1 MCGIAGIIGSTNIV
15 NQSVAQTLARNLA
28 HRGPDDQ
35 GIELLKPQQN
45 PDTLIAL
52 VHRRLSIIDLTEAAH
67 QPMKDPSTG
76 NIIIYNGEVYNFKEL
91 RQELE
96 AKGIEFHSKSDTEV
110 VLKAYQT
117 FGFDFLHKLCG
128 MFAFAIWDQQKQKL
142 LLARD
147 RLGIKTISI
156 VSIGE
161 PFLDKKLASRI
172 RAAKKLGLKVIVST
186 NGSLLKPQIANDIIN
201 SGLDELHISID
212 GHTKQTYE
220 SIRIGLNFDQV
231 LSNVRQFMHAREASH
246 NKHPKVMIRCVGL
259 KQNQNELKS
268 FQKFW
273 HNIVDDCIVSHT
285 HDWAGGV
292 SKNFRGAFHSAA
304 LRRVP
309 CRLIW
314 KELMVHHDGA
324 VVACCHDY
332 EGALKV
338 GDIKHQP
345 LTEIWNGKQLFLLRQ
360 AHLSRNLSN
369 LPTCAKCHVSSIW
382 WG

>member
-1 MCGIAGIIGSTNIV
+1 MNIATSLYDKAKKQPLFRNCATKLLSTPWIINSQPYQALENKLIDHKHKKLEKQPLQLLHIEVTNYCNAACIMCPNPTMTRIKAFMNDEIY
-15 NQSVAQTLARNLA
+15 NQSILQ
-28 HRGPDDQ
+28 
-35 GIELLKPQQN
+35 
-45 PDTLIAL
+45 
-52 VHRRLSIIDLTEAAH
+52 AA
-67 QPMKDPSTG
+67 S
-76 NIIIYNGEVYNFKEL
+76 
-91 RQELE
+91 
-96 AKGIEFHSKSDTEV
+96 S
-110 VLKAYQT
+110 
-117 FGFDFLHKLCG
+117 
-128 MFAFAIWDQQKQKL
+128 
-142 LLARD
+142 
-147 RLGIKTISI
+147 GIKTISI

-161 PFLDKKLASRI
+161 PFLDKKLASRVQ
-172 RAAKKLGLKVIVST
+172 AAKKLGLKVIVST

-231 LSNVRQFMHAREASH
+231 LSNVRQFMHARKASH

-292 SKNFRGAFHSAA
+292 SKNFRGAFHSAT

-314 KELMVHHDGA
+314 KELMVHHDGT
-324 VVACCHDY
+324 VIACCHDY
-332 EGALKV
+332 EGTLKV

-360 AHLSRNLSN
+360 AHLSRNLSG
-369 LPTCAKCHVSSIW
+369 LPTCAKCHVNSVW